1 MRQRHW
7 ILLLAVCTVLA
18 LALAPATAQTR
29 LFPGVSIQGR
39 IASDT
44 PSVEYSFDALAGD
57 RIRARVLGIHGLDA
71 TLAILDANGDVM
83 AAGNADPWSPD
94 PTDGFVAFT
103 VPADGPYSVLIGSEF
118 GSSGDYLLQF
128 EQDSAVE
135 PLTLGFGQTTIVP
148 VAQQDSSL
156 WLDFEADPDC
166 QTTMV
171 VYPMVDSS
179 EAYFGYL
186 INVFDD
192 SGAQVGQINGERPVE
207 NRLEFAAGSG
217 RYWAQIQPWKSQRD
231 GQLLVTLSC
240 GVEAPACGETDVA
253 FPDEEPLGDVPPG
266 LFSARAGGEMTYGD
280 ALQGDVG
287 QSSPFLLYQFMAE
300 EGDELAVQVT
310 GVSFNFNPEIYLVSP
325 SQQLVGLAKDSP
337 GAFKANDAVL
347 SLIAGESGAY
357 QAFVGSEDGQAG
369 AFMVRLVGKAA
380 TDPIALPFE
389 QPVVVEPE
397 QLQGLDS
404 PLLRYTFEA
413 QPNCAT
419 MVALQGQGA
428 DALSLGSYVR
438 RAQGDP
444 VGRLRVSNVTGAALV
459 VPAGSGGYEVLL
471 APPDEFSA
479 IEPLTLTVSCQLESA
494 ICEAAAANVMSTPVE
509 LPPFT
514 PAPTDVPECG
524 NGKCEGWENEYSCP
538 GDCDICGNGVC
549 GPFES
554 YESCRID
561 CPFRP
566 TLVPTTPPEIVVT
579 TENPA
584 VCGDGWCMAD
594 EAITCCGDC
603 GTCPTPTGPVC
614 GDQICDYEGGESYF
628 TCPRDC
634 PG

>member
-118 GSSGDYLLQF
+118 GSSGDSLLQF

-231 GQLLVTLSC
+231 GQ
-240 GVEAPACGETDVA
+240 
-253 FPDEEPLGDVPPG
+253 
-266 LFSARAGGEMTYGD
+266 
-280 ALQGDVG
+280 
-287 QSSPFLLYQFMAE
+287 
-300 EGDELAVQVT
+300 
-310 GVSFNFNPEIYLVSP
+310 
-325 SQQLVGLAKDSP
+325 
-337 GAFKANDAVL
+337 
-347 SLIAGESGAY
+347 
-357 QAFVGSEDGQAG
+357 
-369 AFMVRLVGKAA
+369 
-380 TDPIALPFE
+380 
-389 QPVVVEPE
+389 
-397 QLQGLDS
+397 
-404 PLLRYTFEA
+404 
-413 QPNCAT
+413 
-419 MVALQGQGA
+419 
-428 DALSLGSYVR
+428 
-438 RAQGDP
+438 
-444 VGRLRVSNVTGAALV
+444 
-459 VPAGSGGYEVLL
+459 
-471 APPDEFSA
+471 
-479 IEPLTLTVSCQLESA
+479 
-494 ICEAAAANVMSTPVE
+494 
-509 LPPFT
+509 
-514 PAPTDVPECG
+514 
-524 NGKCEGWENEYSCP
+524 
-538 GDCDICGNGVC
+538 
-549 GPFES
+549 
-554 YESCRID
+554 
-561 CPFRP
+561 
-566 TLVPTTPPEIVVT
+566 
-579 TENPA
+579 
-584 VCGDGWCMAD
+584 
-594 EAITCCGDC
+594 
-603 GTCPTPTGPVC
+603 
-614 GDQICDYEGGESYF
+614 
-628 TCPRDC
+628 
-634 PG
+634 